1 MPGPADSPVDS
12 GYWDAVL
19 RRDRRFDDRFVY
31 GVRSTRIYCRASCPS
46 RRPRRDS
53 VTFFPGPDAAE
64 CAGYRACKRCRPRDG
79 RPATP
84 GLDGVR
90 RAVRYI
96 ETHVDEPV
104 SLVQLAGAAGTSRFH
119 LQRTFRRLVGVS
131 PREYQQALRAERF
144 RANLRRG
151 AHVAEATYDAG
162 YGSSSR
168 VYERRPTGRGVTPA
182 EYQQIGRAHV

>member
-1 MPGPADSPVDS
+1 M
-12 GYWDAVL
+12 
-19 RRDRRFDDRFVY
+19 
-31 GVRSTRIYCRASCPS
+31 
-46 RRPRRDS
+46 
-53 VTFFPGPDAAE
+53 
-64 CAGYRACKRCRPRDG
+64 
-79 RPATP
+79 
-84 GLDGVR
+84 
-90 RAVRYI
+90 
-96 ETHVDEPV
+96 
-104 SLVQLAGAAGTSRFH
+104 QLAGAAGTSRFH

-182 EYQQIGRAHV
+182 EYQRGARGLDVRYTTMASPFGRLLVAATDKGVCAVRLGDRDDELVAELEREYPLASVRRTDKTLTGWATQIGRAHV